1 MTDFTLR
8 PFSTDITLSAIELTG
23 RVELQNR
30 LLSIEYRLQGDLET
44 VVIPLANP
52 TPSRKFALW
61 ESTCFEFFI
70 GVPGNAN
77 YWEFNL
83 SPAGDWNV
91 FALDDYRQG
100 LHNELAFTSL
110 PLSIDRSANSL
121 GLKLT
126 VDLSTIIPTTQELE
140 LSITTVIESSQH
152 ELSYWAL
159 AHTGTVADF
168 HRRDS
173 FILKI

>member
-1 MTDFTLR
+1 MTDFKLR
-8 PFSTDITLSAIELTG
+8 PFSTDITSPAIELTG
-23 RVELQNR
+23 QINFHDRS
-30 LLSIEYRLQGDLET
+30 LSIEYHLQGNLET
-44 VVIPLANP
+44 VVIPSAHP
-52 TPSRKFALW
+52 TPSRKFNLW

-100 LHNELAFTSL
+100 LQNEPAFTSL
-110 PLSIDRSANSL
+110 PLSIDRSATSL
-121 GLKLT
+121 ILKSNI
-126 VDLSTIIPTTQELE
+126 DLSQIIPTTQELE
-140 LSITTVIESSQH
+140 LSVTAVIESSQH
-152 ELSYWAL
+152 ALSYWAL
-159 AHTGTVADF
+159 THPGTVADF

>member
-1 MTDFTLR
+1 MTDFQLC
-8 PFSTDITLSAIELTG
+8 PFSTDITLSAIALTG
-23 RVELQNR
+23 QIELQDR
-30 LLSIEYRLQGDLET
+30 LLSIAYHLQGALET
-44 VVIPLANP
+44 VVIPSVNP
-52 TPSRKFALW
+52 APSRKFALW
-61 ESTCFEFFI
+61 ESTCFELFI

-83 SPAGDWNV
+83 SPTGDWNV

-100 LHNELAFTSL
+100 LQNELAFTSL

-121 GLKLT
+121 LLKSI
-126 VDLSTIIPTTQELE
+126 VDLSKIFPATLELE
-140 LSITTVIESSQH
+140 LSVTAVIESSQH

-159 AHTGTVADF
+159 THPGSVADF

>member
-1 MTDFTLR
+1 MTDFKLL

-23 RVELQNR
+23 RVELQDK
-30 LLSIEYRLQGDLET
+30 LLSIEYHLQGALET
-44 VVIPLANP
+44 VVIPSINP
-52 TPSRKFALW
+52 TPSRKFDLW

-91 FALDDYRQG
+91 FSLDDYRKG
-100 LHNELAFTSL
+100 LQNEPAFTSL
-110 PLSIDRSANSL
+110 PLSIDRSATSL
-121 GLKLT
+121 ILKST
-126 VDLSTIIPTTQELE
+126 IDLSQIIPATQELE
-140 LSITTVIESSQH
+140 LSVTTVIESSEH

-159 AHTGTVADF
+159 THTSSVADF

>member
-1 MTDFTLR
+1 MTNFRLH
-8 PFSTDITLSAIELTG
+8 PFSTDLTLPAIELTG
-23 RVELQNR
+23 RIGLQDR
-30 LLSIEYRLQGDLET
+30 LLSIEYHLQGNLET
-44 VVIPLANP
+44 VIIPSATP
-52 TPSRKFALW
+52 TPNRKFELW

-70 GVPGNAN
+70 GVLGNAN

-100 LHNELAFTSL
+100 LQNELAFTSL
-110 PLSIDRSANSL
+110 PFSTDRSANSL
-121 GLKLT
+121 VLKST
-126 VDLSTIIPTTQELE
+126 IDLSKIISATQELE
-140 LSITTVIESSQH
+140 LSVTTVIESNQH
-152 ELSYWAL
+152 EMSYWAL
-159 AHTGTVADF
+159 SHTGIVADF